1 MHQNQDLQFQS
12 NHILMLTFYLL
23 ISFVSFVL
31 YEIII
36 LLLIVLVILWS
47 IYLLVKSD

>member
-12 NHILMLTFYLL
+12 HHILMLTFYLL
-23 ISFVSFVL
+23 VSFVL

-47 IYLLVKSD
+47 IYILIESG